1 MKVKIRGIYSTA
13 ITKLLIDE
21 GVEVTQANDAIK
33 ELFKIQSEDRPTV
46 VIEDLETKAGVYVY
60 GNDSDKVIQV
70 LKKVCKSS
78 FFYEEDIG
86 KIYCGIIDSTDQR
99 SKSIIV
105 SLNGDEKGVLDLKN
119 FWGYVKQGSKIL
131 VQSKGSYDGKAMLST
146 QIRLFGDD
154 LIIIKNGFTKMSRG
168 IRSKEGKDKL
178 YDIAKNLDL
187 KDWGI
192 LWTQSAE
199 DKDESVL
206 KAELEDLIKQ
216 EKEISKKFEEAD
228 KPGLLYSGVKKYFV
242 LISREDKYELDK
254 IRGKA
259 MPTITGHHSLKSA
272 GYTILTDFAEEILG
286 KVDEKQVA
294 DGISKTL
301 SRYGPADKKLYKVI
315 VTRPNGTS
323 YRIEGISTDIV
334 NDNGVKSMKVSV
346 RGNWGSR
353 EYDLDPEKNIL
364 TVRSQESEE
373 RILTLGIEI
382 FPKFAKLVD
391 INMHVKITGQAAEAV
406 DNEAISKMLKKGEIT
421 QELAKKLEEQFSA
434 MEKV

>member
-33 ELFKIQSEDRPTV
+33 DLFKIQSEDRPTV

-60 GNDSDKVIQV
+60 GNDSDKVINI
-70 LKKVCKSS
+70 LKKTCRSS

-86 KIYCGIIDSTDQR
+86 KIYCGVIDSTDQR

-105 SLNGDEKGVLDLKN
+105 SLGGDEKGLLDMKN

-242 LISREDKYELDK
+242 LISKEDKYELDK

-272 GYTILTDFAEEILG
+272 GYTILTDFAEEIL
-286 KVDEKQVA
+286 KDVDEKH
-294 DGISKTL
+294 ITESINKTL
-301 SRYGPADKKLYKVI
+301 SRYGPVDKKLYKII

-323 YRIEGISTDIV
+323 YRIEGISTDISGE
-334 NDNGVKSMKVSV
+334 NEIKKMKVLV

-353 EYDLDPEKNIL
+353 EYELDSDNGVL
-364 TVRSQESEE
+364 TVRSQENEE

-382 FPKFAKLVD
+382 FPKFAKVTD
-391 INMHVKITGQAAEAV
+391 INMHVKIKGQAVESA
-406 DNEAISKMLKKGEIT
+406 DNEAIARMVKKEEIT
-421 QELAKKLEEQFSA
+421 QELAKKLEEQYSA